1 MRTQTTVYCLFLV
14 LSWLAGSG
22 TMFSQ
27 VGVTQEAGSQLTHE
41 ETIAKAL
48 QDLVS
53 GNVDTRVGSIMLL
66 GKYKDTLALDGV
78 VRGLSDKYVRVRR
91 AALVSLIEIQTA
103 MPPHAVEK
111 ILLLLN
117 DEDTEIRRM
126 VSSSLA
132 MLVNIWN
139 TYSRG
144 SQLIPIRPSLP
155 LPVRQRFVNAFLD
168 GDAVV
173 RRNMLSYYFFLGV
186 RLPEANLIFLLEDED
201 DMVRLEALRLAIRI
215 TRFTTIMKQ
224 AERLS
229 VDPLQSIRLLFANM
243 LGNQRTAASIGW
255 LERLLEDLDS
265 EVVNEASLSLFRITP
280 TPRVAQR
287 LGEDVLAGK
296 FNEEQGATFIQSLSI
311 LGEPVEQLVE
321 RFLESDKPTY
331 RLKALPIFLSYADL
345 KRDQF
350 RIEAFADDKSDRVR
364 MHVLNFLR
372 ARRDKVPLK
381 LIQGLSYAR
390 DEKVR
395 ETALALTRYF
405 MDEDAEPLL
414 LDFLIDEQ
422 SRLRML
428 ALDELVR
435 RSYADIREIL
445 HLSIDDSDLLIQ
457 RRAVSHLIG
466 LHDPEELNYL
476 KGRAEENP
484 KHPLSLY
491 IKDQMLE
498 RLGLQL

>member
-1 MRTQTTVYCLFLV
+1 MRTKTTVYFFVVL
-14 LSWLAGSG
+14 LSWWTSG
-22 TMFSQ
+22 GTVFFQ
-27 VGVTQEAGSQLTHE
+27 TEASEENGAQLTHE
-41 ETIAKAL
+41 ETITKAL
-48 QDLVS
+48 QDLGS

-66 GKYKDTLALDGV
+66 GKYKDSLALNGV
-78 VRGLSDKYVRVRR
+78 IRGLSDNHVRVRR
-91 AALVSLIEIQTA
+91 AALVSLIEIQAA

-117 DEDTEIRRM
+117 DEDAEIRRM

-155 LPVRQRFVNAFLD
+155 LQVRQRVINAFLD
-168 GDAVV
+168 DDVVV
-173 RRNMLSYYFFLGV
+173 RRNMLSYYFFLRV
-186 RLPEANLIFLLEDED
+186 QLPEPILISLLEDED

-224 AERLS
+224 ADRFSEDS
-229 VDPLQSIRLLFANM
+229 LQSIRLLFTNM
-243 LGNQRTAASIGW
+243 LGNQLTSEAIEW
-255 LERLLEDLDS
+255 LERLQEDSDP
-265 EVVNEASLSLFRITP
+265 EVVNEASLSLFRIAP
-280 TPRVAQR
+280 TLRVARR
-287 LGEDVLAGK
+287 LTDQVLVRK
-296 FNEEQGATFIQSLSI
+296 FNEEQGITFIQSLSI
-311 LGEPVEQLVE
+311 LGESAQPLVE
-321 RFLESDKPTY
+321 RLMESDNPAY
-331 RLKALPIFLSYADL
+331 RLEALRIFLSYADL
-345 KRDQF
+345 KRDQ
-350 RIEAFADDKSDRVR
+350 RQIETLANDKSDRVR
-364 MHVLNFLR
+364 MHVMNFLR
-372 ARRDKVPLK
+372 AQRDKVPPQ
-381 LIQGLSYAR
+381 LIEGLSYAR

-405 MDEDAEPLL
+405 SDDGAQPLL

-435 RSYADIREIL
+435 RAYSDVREIL
-445 HLSIDDSDLLIQ
+445 HLSLDDSDWLIQ

-476 KGRAEENP
+476 KGRVEENP
-484 KHPLSLY
+484 KQPLSLY
-491 IKDQMLE
+491 IKDQMLK
-498 RLGLQL
+498 RLGVQL